1 MAIPEVIRPTRKVL
15 LPSIWKMAPNTLD
28 IPTMPISLEAGHI
41 PEVELRITPEVMTP
55 IPEHHSRGQDQC
67 TLRMETLS
75 QKKSPMHLGE
85 RCPRWRR
92 LPIPDQCHNIPNL
105 ARSRKVMGAGTKV
118 LLVDDREV
126 EMSRVEDSTAP
137 VENSP
142 MNHRA
147 LVETVSI
154 GMTQVKVNITD
165 NATYSLG
172 EVFCDILSKL
182 TMSLV
187 G

>member
-1 MAIPEVIRPTRKVL
+1 
-15 LPSIWKMAPNTLD
+15 
-28 IPTMPISLEAGHI
+28 
-41 PEVELRITPEVMTP
+41 
-55 IPEHHSRGQDQC
+55 
-67 TLRMETLS
+67 
-75 QKKSPMHLGE
+75 
-85 RCPRWRR
+85 
-92 LPIPDQCHNIPNL
+92 
-105 ARSRKVMGAGTKV
+105 MGAGTKV

-126 EMSRVEDSTAP
+126 EMSRVEDNTAP